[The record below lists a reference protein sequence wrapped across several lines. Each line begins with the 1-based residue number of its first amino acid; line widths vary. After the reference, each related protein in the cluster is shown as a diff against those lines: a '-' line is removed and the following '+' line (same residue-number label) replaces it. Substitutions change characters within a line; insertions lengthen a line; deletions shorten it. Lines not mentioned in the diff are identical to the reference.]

1 MSQSQYQSLALQG
14 SKAFNNFINAL
25 ESPKTKV
32 GYVSALRR
40 YLKHLKITEIDDLLL
55 NSHNSRLIES
65 QIIDYIMTLRDEGLA
80 YATITFLIAPL
91 ITFYTLN
98 DVVLNKRKISRYFGE
113 YKKVVKDRGYTVEEI
128 YKALQT
134 ADQRMKVIIFLLVS
148 TGERIGSLP
157 DLTLGNLT
165 RIEDHGIYK
174 VTIYEGTNNEYYT
187 FTTRECASA
196 IDDYIAHRQR
206 CGAN

>member
-1 MSQSQYQSLALQG
+1 MC
-14 SKAFNNFINAL
+14 
-25 ESPKTKV
+25 
-32 GYVSALRR
+32 ALRR
-40 YLKHLKITEIDDLLL
+40 YLKHLKITEVDDLLL
-55 NSHNSRLIES
+55 NSQNPRLIES
-65 QIIDYIMTLRDEGLA
+65 HIIDYIMTLRDEGLA

-113 YKKVVKDRGYTVEEI
+113 YKKVVKDRAYTVDEI
-128 YKALQT
+128 HKALQT
-134 ADQRMKVIIFLLVS
+134 ADQRMKVIIFLMVT

-206 CGAN
+206 CGERISFKGVRG